1 MKYVKNIRI
10 SDGPDL
16 VEKKYEL
23 DQIERVRYLAEH
35 DEPMMGKEFVY
46 HTWNDIIN
54 INSMIKI
61 SIDSKEIV

>member
-1 MKYVKNIRI
+1 MNVNIFLIII
-10 SDGPDL
+10 SDNVVI

-46 HTWNDIIN
+46 HT
-54 INSMIKI
+54 
-61 SIDSKEIV
+61 